1 MRALIET
8 WHQECALSRYGSGR
22 LARAARSAHPGGDT
36 TTNPTQEPIIQDH
49 PVPAGHGTARYAAYA
64 SADGTDP

>member
-22 LARAARSAHPGGDT
+22 LARAARSAHPGSDT
-36 TTNPTQEPIIQDH
+36 TTNPTQEPDNVRVYRIVKD
-49 PVPAGHGTARYAAYA
+49 
-64 SADGTDP
+64 